1 MSPPMC
7 IDKGAPGGLVAAFGD
22 CVLALRLCR
31 GVPRGVRLRQKYG
44 AINLSENTCVHI
56 ILNRD
61 ALIFSLGP

>member
-7 IDKGAPGGLVAAFGD
+7 IDKGAPGGLVADFGD

-31 GVPRGVRLRQKYG
+31 GVPRDVGLRQKYS
-44 AINLSENTCVHI
+44 AINLSEGTCVHI

>member
-7 IDKGAPGGLVAAFGD
+7 IDKGAPGGLVVAFGG

-31 GVPRGVRLRQKYG
+31 DVPRDVRLRQKYS
-44 AINLSENTCVHI
+44 AINLSESTCVHI